1 MDLTEHLKLTVP
13 LIQAPMAGVATPALA
28 AAVSNAGGIG
38 SIGVGATDAVGAHE
52 MIVELRG
59 RTDRAFNVN
68 LFVHGN
74 AKADPVREAA
84 WLEGLAPLFSSFD
97 AVLPAKLQTIYQSFD
112 DDPDMLAM
120 LLETAHPVISF
131 HFGLPSAEIIARG
144 RVDVIRS

>member
-1 MDLTEHLKLTVP
+1 MDLTEHLKLAVP

-38 SIGVGATDAVGAHE
+38 SLGVGATDAVDAHA
-52 MIVELRG
+52 MIVKLRS

-68 LFVHGN
+68 LFVHGG
-74 AKADPVREAA
+74 AKADPAREAA
-84 WLEGLAPLFSSFD
+84 WLERLAPLFAAFD
-97 AVLPAKLQTIYQSFD
+97 AVPPTKLQTIYRSFN
-112 DDPDMLAM
+112 DDPAMLAM
-120 LLETAHPVISF
+120 LLETTPPAISF